1 MVAVDKLRVMV
12 LMVVCLALA
21 PGAPAWGQ
29 AVEYGVMVNRGTG
42 ASKVG
47 SATSHKFGSAQTR
60 TASHKRKKA
69 KG

>member
-1 MVAVDKLRVMV
+1 MVVVNKLRVMV

-47 SATSHKFGSAQTR
+47 SATSHKFASARTR
-60 TASHKRKKA
+60 AQNHRPKKA
-69 KG
+69 RR